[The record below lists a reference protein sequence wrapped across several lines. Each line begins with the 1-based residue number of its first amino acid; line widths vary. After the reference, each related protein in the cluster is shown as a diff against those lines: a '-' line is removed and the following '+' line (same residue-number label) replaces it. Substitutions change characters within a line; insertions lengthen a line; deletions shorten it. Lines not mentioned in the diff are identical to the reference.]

1 MEASI
6 PRGGVRTRFAP
17 SPTGYMHVGGL
28 RTALYAYLIAKK
40 AGGAFILRI
49 EDTDASRFVEG
60 AVAGIYSALRG
71 AGLEWDE
78 GPQTGGPCAP
88 YAQSKRRALYRP
100 YADLL
105 CERGYAYYCFCGHI
119 SRDER
124 RDAQRPEQPSETR
137 DPCRDTPR
145 EEAARR
151 VSGGE
156 SHVIR
161 MKAPRE
167 GTTSFRDEI
176 FGDITVENTSLD
188 DMVLIKSDGMPTYNF
203 ANVVDDHLM
212 GVTHVV
218 RGSEYLSSAPKYN
231 LLYGALGWDAPVY
244 MTVSPIMRDKRN
256 KFSKRHGDATY
267 DDLLAQGYMP
277 AAIVNYIAL
286 LGWSPG
292 GEREI
297 FTLSELIKAFD
308 VKGISKSPAIFDPE
322 KLAYF
327 NGSHIRSMTPDEF
340 AAAAEPYI
348 RRAVTSPDIS
358 VPEIAEILQPRCERL
373 TEISEKIDFIERL
386 PDYSLELFEH
396 KKSKCDA
403 AVALDMLLSALVV
416 FQTAPDWAR
425 DTIRSE
431 LTALADSLGVK
442 SSTLMWPVRI
452 AVSGRAATPGG
463 AVEICRILGR
473 SETLRRV
480 GAAIERLSSEV
491 SI

>member
-1 MEASI
+1 
-6 PRGGVRTRFAP
+6 
-17 SPTGYMHVGGL
+17 MHVGGL

-40 AGGAFILRI
+40 SGGAFILRI

-60 AVAGIYSALRG
+60 ASDAIYNALRG

-78 GPQTGGPCAP
+78 GPHTGGPSAP
-88 YAQSKRRALYRP
+88 YIQSERKELYRP
-100 YADLL
+100 YAELL

-119 SRDER
+119 SHDER
-124 RDAQRPEQPSETR
+124 RGAPPPQPSAPEAQ
-137 DPCRDTPR
+137 DPCRDAPPD
-145 EEAARR
+145 EMARR
-151 VSGGE
+151 AAGGE

-161 MKAPRE
+161 LKAPRE
-167 GTTSFRDEI
+167 GTTSFHDEI
-176 FGDITVENTSLD
+176 FGGITVENASLD

-231 LLYGALGWDAPVY
+231 LLYDALGWEIPVY
-244 MTVSPIMRDKRN
+244 ITVPPIMRDKHN
-256 KFSKRHGDATY
+256 KLSKRRGDATY
-267 DDLLAQGYMP
+267 DDLLEQGYLP
-277 AAIVNYIAL
+277 EAIVNYIAL

-292 GEREI
+292 GEREL
-297 FTLSELIKAFD
+297 FTLPELIEAFD
-308 VKGISKSPAIFDPE
+308 IKGISKSPAIFDAE

-327 NGSHIRSMTPDEF
+327 NGSYIRSMPSGEF

-373 TEISEKIDFIERL
+373 TDIPGKIDFIERL
-386 PDYSLELFEH
+386 PEYGLELFEH

-403 AVALDMLLSALVV
+403 TVALDMLLSALIV
-416 FQTAPDWAR
+416 FQTAPDWAG

-431 LTALADSLGVK
+431 LTALAENLGVK
-442 SSTLMWPVRI
+442 TATLMWPVRI
-452 AVSGRAATPGG
+452 AVSGRAVTPGG

-473 SETLRRV
+473 YETLRRV
-480 GAAIERLSSEV
+480 GAAIEKLSEASV
-491 SI
+491 